1 MGDFLLGIQREQ
13 MAFGSVF
20 FVSRAVARGSETLK
34 RVPQQIWCQKNA
46 TFSSCPF
53 WYIYTQSLTRR
64 AGPVYEQFGQ
74 DQEGKLPAGGRR
86 SGAGQAARL
95 CAHQLELHW
104 ARPRGVSPLWPDGPG
119 LLCSLRP

>member
-20 FVSRAVARGSETLK
+20 FVSRAVARGSETLR

-53 WYIYTQSLTRR
+53 WYIYTQSLTSGTDPGVTGSRR
-64 AGPVYEQFGQ
+64 HWQNPTRPGIRVPLRREVSSGVV
-74 DQEGKLPAGGRR
+74 GAGG
-86 SGAGQAARL
+86 GTCHACLGL
-95 CAHQLELHW
+95 CC
-104 ARPRGVSPLWPDGPG
+104 PG
-119 LLCSLRP
+119 